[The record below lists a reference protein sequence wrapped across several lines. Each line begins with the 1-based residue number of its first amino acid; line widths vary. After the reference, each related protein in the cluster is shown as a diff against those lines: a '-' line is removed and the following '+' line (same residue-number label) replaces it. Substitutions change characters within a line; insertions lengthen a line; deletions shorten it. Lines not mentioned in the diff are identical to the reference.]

1 MKCKQCGSSGHR
13 VISSDKLREGVRR
26 RRECLRCGNRW
37 NTIETVLVERPAEP
51 KAKPERKP
59 VEPAYRR
66 EELEDLADGWD
77 SELDDILNEL
87 GAN

>member
-1 MKCKQCGSSGHR
+1 MKCKQCGSSGNR
-13 VISSDKLREGVRR
+13 VISSDKAREGVRR
-26 RRECLRCGNRW
+26 RRECLRCGDRL

-51 KAKPERKP
+51 KAKLERKP

-66 EELEDLADGWD
+66 EELEDLAGGWD

-87 GAN
+87 GAS